1 MSRAYSQHLKQ
12 FILVTVLPLD
22 KIVCK
27 LGFLFLTD
35 IPMLFPL
42 GFLIDSLIL
51 SNLKVSNIK
60 SSGAIAE
67 L

>member
-12 FILVTVLPLD
+12 FILVTVLLLD
-22 KIVCK
+22 EIVCK